1 MLDLPDSNN
10 VLYKYQFEF
19 REKHC
24 TQQAIVALMEKI
36 TQSWDTDDIVI
47 GVFIDL
53 KRAFDTVPHDILLKK
68 MYAYGIRGN
77 AFKLLKSY
85 LTDRTQY
92 VIYDSKQSKTLP
104 IKCGVPQGSIL
115 GPLLF
120 ICVINDIGNVSN
132 FLYTILHADDTSV
145 LLNRKTLHRS
155 CWTT

>member
-1 MLDLPDSNN
+1 MVPILKSGDSSVLSNYRPISILRFFAKDLEKLLYKYLVDCLNSNN
-10 VLYKYQFEF
+10 VLYKHQFGF

-24 TQQAIVALMEKI
+24 TQQAIVSLVEKI
-36 TQSWDTDDIVI
+36 FHSWDTDDIVI

-53 KRAFDTVPHDILLKK
+53 KKAFDTLPHDILKKK

-92 VIYDSKQSKTLP
+92 VVYDSKQSETLP

-120 ICVINDIGNVSN
+120 I
-132 FLYTILHADDTSV
+132 
-145 LLNRKTLHRS
+145 
-155 CWTT
+155 